1 MQSPCFL
8 DEIYGFIQNS
18 FINGYI
24 PSFIL
29 LIYMIKIGPK
39 NDINKN
45 NIQCKYNK
53 LDSKILFILSIL
65 ISQYI
70 CVVMAGEKITVPKPE
85 GLRKK

>member
-1 MQSPCFL
+1 M
-8 DEIYGFIQNS
+8 
-18 FINGYI
+18 
-24 PSFIL
+24 
-29 LIYMIKIGPK
+29 

-45 NIQCKYNK
+45 TYKSEYNK

-70 CVVMAGEKITVPKPE
+70 FVVMAGEKVTVPKPE